1 MKAVLGYMAYCVA
14 AVLMMSVAGCSMNER
29 LSLTDDVVQEGIPVR
44 VSLAYGAQ
52 ENVVETRAAQS
63 EDYENRIENLY
74 LFVFNSA
81 GQRQPLL
88 LNTDGEE
95 RADNVFRFKGGLN
108 PDESN
113 VSLGS
118 GTVEFVCSSLNDAT
132 IVAIANVTDGTTGTA
147 YTVTPGELD
156 AIQTLSELRSKIMTM
171 NTDAISRGAL
181 FMMTGY
187 AETTDEE
194 GNPTGDTKI
203 DISGSES
210 GTAVLQCALMLRR
223 TDAKIEVCLRAEA
236 ADEKWT
242 DFVFVPGTW
251 RVHKVPRQS
260 LILPDTTPK
269 DAEGEYFSTNATE
282 FETSTKGVHGF
293 VFYMPENLK
302 TPEKRIS
309 VNDSPTEEEK
319 ATAYALREKWITEDY
334 DNPAKPGQSKRNVK
348 FEYADEN
355 STYLEITGEL
365 SYNKADGSPVQAT
378 TRYYIH
384 LGYADEDPNDYLTQ
398 RNHHYTYNITV
409 KGVDKIILEVTHGSD
424 LRPGH
429 EGDVIASKHSIYELD
444 SHYDRCTV
452 DIAPA
457 DIVAEGET
465 QTTWSVSTPFCDGGV
480 YDPVSGSFS
489 GVEDYRWIKFAI
501 NELHGAGYGEFVKYP
516 GDQSY
521 NSAFVPDENTAAE
534 DLPGLLDV
542 NQLVAYLKIH
552 KQREPDMTSLIPDD
566 SDGLICITAF
576 VDEYVYVDDP
586 RTPEEEYDLKLWTK
600 FVNAADRE
608 MHILSKGRSYSADGN
623 SSYIPSLY
631 SFRQKSIRT
640 MYNTDPSVATTAW
653 GLESVMETDRLP
665 VGSIPASASDAQN
678 GRANMLE
685 WIGNRKWS
693 WTQVLSTS
701 DRYELN
707 TGFKDALYAC
717 VMRNRD
723 LNGDDII
730 DAEEI
735 RWYLASINQLTD
747 MYIGEYAIDNESRLY
762 PWDPASGIYPDNG
775 EENSVYWHYT
785 SSTAAGEGKPMV
797 LWAEEGA
804 GKGEYKTKEEDI
816 DGTESKNGVNY
827 AYRCVR
833 NLGIDIGSAAV
844 APEDFVKWEQNGD
857 YSWLFDLSKLS
868 SQALRKYYVEGA
880 GTYPAN
886 DEKDEDNLPYV
897 RFEVSGKLYLEP
909 DRTWEGGLFD
919 GEYVWN
925 ERDWNWFQTNNPCN
939 GDGYRV
945 PNMRELLIF
954 MSRIGGDLSD
964 RWLDMYDGWT
974 YNFYQPHILSNTS
987 FSMKDISP
995 YDDDNPRRQGYSY
1008 NSKENSMGPGAN
1020 TGYTCGVKDVIR

>member
-1 MKAVLGYMAYCVA
+1 MVA
-14 AVLMMSVAGCSMNER
+14 
-29 LSLTDDVVQEGIPVR
+29 TDD
-44 VSLAYGAQ
+44 
-52 ENVVETRAAQS
+52 
-63 EDYENRIENLY
+63 
-74 LFVFNSA
+74 
-81 GQRQPLL
+81 
-88 LNTDGEE
+88 
-95 RADNVFRFKGGLN
+95 
-108 PDESN
+108 
-113 VSLGS
+113 
-118 GTVEFVCSSLNDAT
+118 
-132 IVAIANVTDGTTGTA
+132 
-147 YTVTPGELD
+147 
-156 AIQTLSELRSKIMTM
+156 
-171 NTDAISRGAL
+171 
-181 FMMTGY
+181 
-187 AETTDEE
+187 E

-260 LILPDTTPK
+260 LILPDTTPA
-269 DAEGEYFSTNATE
+269 DAVGEYFSTNATE
-282 FETSTKGVHGF
+282 FETSTEGVHGF

-309 VNDSPTEEEK
+309 VNDSPTEEEE

-334 DNPAKPGQSKRNVK
+334 DNPAKPGQSERNVK

-365 SYNKADGSPVQAT
+365 SYNREDGSPVQAT
-378 TRYYIH
+378 TRYYVH

-409 KGVDKIILEVTHGSD
+409 KGVDKIILEVTQGSD

-501 NELHGAGYGEFVKYP
+501 NELHGAGYGEFVKW
-516 GDQSY
+516 
-521 NSAFVPDENTAAE
+521 E
-534 DLPGLLDV
+534 
-542 NQLVAYLKIH
+542 H
-552 KQREPDMTSLIPDD
+552 
-566 SDGLICITAF
+566 
-576 VDEYVYVDDP
+576 
-586 RTPEEEYDLKLWTK
+586 
-600 FVNAADRE
+600 
-608 MHILSKGRSYSADGN
+608 
-623 SSYIPSLY
+623 
-631 SFRQKSIRT
+631 
-640 MYNTDPSVATTAW
+640 
-653 GLESVMETDRLP
+653 
-665 VGSIPASASDAQN
+665 
-678 GRANMLE
+678 
-685 WIGNRKWS
+685 
-693 WTQVLSTS
+693 
-701 DRYELN
+701 
-707 TGFKDALYAC
+707 
-717 VMRNRD
+717 
-723 LNGDDII
+723 NGD
-730 DAEEI
+730 
-735 RWYLASINQLTD
+735 
-747 MYIGEYAIDNESRLY
+747 
-762 PWDPASGIYPDNG
+762 
-775 EENSVYWHYT
+775 
-785 SSTAAGEGKPMV
+785 
-797 LWAEEGA
+797 
-804 GKGEYKTKEEDI
+804 
-816 DGTESKNGVNY
+816 
-827 AYRCVR
+827 
-833 NLGIDIGSAAV
+833 
-844 APEDFVKWEQNGD
+844 
-857 YSWLFDLSKLS
+857 SWQFDLSKLS
-868 SQALRKYYVEGA
+868 SQALRSYYVEGA

-925 ERDWNWFQTNNPCN
+925 ERDWNWFQTNNPCS

-964 RWLDMYDGWT
+964 RWLDMYGGWT

-987 FSMKDISP
+987 FSMKNIRP
-995 YDDDNPRRQGYSY
+995 YSGQGRQGYSY

-1020 TGYTCGVKDVIR
+1020 TGYTCGVRDVR